1 MSEIQATIDV
11 FESLGNLIINKK
23 NLKKSP
29 LIKRR
34 SSAYVCKNL
43 GARKILWVD

>member
-1 MSEIQATIDV
+1 MPEIQATIDV
-11 FESLGNLIINKK
+11 FESLGNLSINKTTEK
-23 NLKKSP
+23 NSP

-34 SSAYVCKNL
+34 SSVYVCKNP